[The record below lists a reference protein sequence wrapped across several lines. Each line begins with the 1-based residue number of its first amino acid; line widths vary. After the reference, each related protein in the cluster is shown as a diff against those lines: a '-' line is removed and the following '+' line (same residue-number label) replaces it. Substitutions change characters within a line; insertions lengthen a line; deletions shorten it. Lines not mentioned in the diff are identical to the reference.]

1 MDIPAPLRKLVLH
14 NKGNGSALF
23 RKGLASSMLASYT
36 SAENRYSE
44 FCSSQSID
52 SFPLFENHL
61 CYFVSVLANEVLS
74 IRISI
79 MLYAEIVRG
88 LPNRFA
94 GASFSHLE
102 YG

>member
-1 MDIPAPLRKLVLH
+1 M
-14 NKGNGSALF
+14 LF

-36 SAENRYSE
+36 SAENRYLE

-52 SFPLFENHL
+52 SFPLSENHL

-79 MLYAEIVRG
+79 VLYAEIVRG
-88 LPNRFA
+88 LPNQFA
-94 GASFSHLE
+94 
-102 YG
+102 